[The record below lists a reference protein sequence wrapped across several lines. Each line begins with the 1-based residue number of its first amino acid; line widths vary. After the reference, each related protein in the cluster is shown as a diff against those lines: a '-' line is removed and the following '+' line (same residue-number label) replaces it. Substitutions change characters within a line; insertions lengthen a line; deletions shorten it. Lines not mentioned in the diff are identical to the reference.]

1 MEEPAEAGSQMPVAV
16 VVGNRMRVA
25 AAVAGSPT
33 RVATAVADRRMRVTP
48 AAAVADSRM
57 RVTPAVAD
65 SRTQVAAAVS
75 RRTNAPGSAR
85 TRWPSRRP
93 RLRCPPAVTTVAAWV
108 PRTGLA
114 LWL

>member
-1 MEEPAEAGSQMPVAV
+1 MEEAAEAGSRMLVAV
-16 VVGNRMRVA
+16 MAGNRMRVA

-33 RVATAVADRRMRVTP
+33 RVA
-48 AAAVADSRM
+48 AAVADSRM
-57 RVTPAVAD
+57 RVTPAATVAD
-65 SRTQVAAAVS
+65 SQMRVAAVVS
-75 RRTNAPGSAR
+75 GRTNAPGSAR